1 MYKNGGYMQKLEVQ
15 DKEIMSIAIR
25 QEILR
30 SDESRYDHRLH
41 GVLLVCQGFSARKV
55 AGFLGQ
61 DPRTVQ
67 RWVKRFNERG
77 FAGLAEEEKP
87 GRPSKLKEEYW
98 DRIEA
103 DLRMHPSDFGYRHNL
118 WDGKLLSYHLSEQYD
133 LSIGVRQ
140 CQRIFREMGFRF
152 RKPRPIIAKAD
163 EEEKKRYKKTE
174 TAGQK

>member
-1 MYKNGGYMQKLEVQ
+1 MQKLEVQ
-15 DKEIMSIAIR
+15 DKEKMSTAIR

-55 AGFLGQ
+55 AEFLGQ

-77 FAGLAEEEKP
+77 FAGLIEEGRT

-103 DLRMHPSDFGYRHNL
+103 DLRMPPADFGYRQDL
-118 WDGKLLSYHLSEQYD
+118 WDGKLLSHHLSEQYD
-133 LSIGVRQ
+133 LSIGIRQ

-152 RKPRPIIAKAD
+152 RKPHPIVAKAGPKG
-163 EEEKKRYKKTE
+163 KKRYRKTE
-174 TAGQK
+174 ETSQR